1 MFRKPER
8 GGMNMRRVVLFIS
21 MSLDGYIADREGG
34 VDWLKGQDEDGE
46 DIDVYSDFVKGVDT
60 VVMGWNTYHQIV
72 TELSPSEW
80 IYADLKSYVITHRE
94 AVFGEK
100 VVFSQ
105 ENPCDLVR
113 RLAKEEGKDIWI
125 CGGAEVVRQLMREDL
140 IDIYYLTVIPVILG
154 KGIRLFGGLDR
165 EINLK
170 LRKTQSYNGI
180 TDLVYERKS

>member
-1 MFRKPER
+1 
-8 GGMNMRRVVLFIS
+8 MRRVVLFIA

-125 CGGAEVVRQLMREDL
+125 CGGASIVRQLMEKDQ
-140 IDIYYLTVIPVILG
+140 IDRYHISVIPTILG
-154 KGIRLFGGLDR
+154 GGIRLFGCLEQER
-165 EINLK
+165 R
-170 LRKTQSYNGI
+170 LRLITARSSNGI
-180 TDLVYERKS
+180 AELVYEKRLPH